1 MRSRFLLPGVILLAL
16 ASGAGA
22 QPDASAQAPAAVPDD
37 AEAIS
42 SVRVQAPVRPLR
54 IRDQQAAQ
62 ITGRYA
68 LSNGWY
74 LQVHS
79 EPRHIV
85 ARIDHGDPIRLYAV
99 APYRFVSRDTRW
111 AMEFNRGQAG
121 EDMLLSYVPQAG
133 LAAIVVGSMPMA
145 GR

>member
-1 MRSRFLLPGVILLAL
+1 MRYLFFLPGSCLLAL
-16 ASGAGA
+16 AGGAA
-22 QPDASAQAPAAVPDD
+22 AQAPAAAGTPADT

-42 SVRVQAPVRPLR
+42 SVQVSAPTRALR
-54 IRDQQAAQ
+54 IRDEQASQ

-74 LQVHS
+74 LKVHT
-79 EPRHIV
+79 EPRFIV

-99 APYRFVSRDTRW
+99 APYRFVSRDGKV
-111 AMEFNRGQAG
+111 AMDFRRGPAG
-121 EDMLLSYVPQAG
+121 EDMAMSYVPESG
-133 LAAIVVGSMPMA
+133 LARVEVASVPLA

>member
-1 MRSRFLLPGVILLAL
+1 MRSRFLLPGAILLAL
-16 ASGAGA
+16 APAASA
-22 QPDASAQAPAAVPDD
+22 QAPATAQAPAAVPDD

-54 IRDQQAAQ
+54 IRDEQAAQ

-68 LSNGWY
+68 MSNGWY
-74 LQVHS
+74 LQVHT

-85 ARIDHGDPIRLYAV
+85 ARIDHGDPIWLYAV

-133 LAAIVVGSMPMA
+133 LAAVVVGSVPVA
-145 GR
+145 AR